1 MNVATV
7 KARLSIPPRIAI
19 ESMADVAP
27 AEWLTI
33 GAGCRMRRP
42 LPMQP

>member
-7 KARLSIPPRIAI
+7 KARLAVPPRVKV
-19 ESMADVAP
+19 ESAADMVS